1 MKILFTYCV
10 SNIVNLIMILLF
22 FNSKYYEVYKVGC
35 EASMATL
42 KLKGCGVS
50 PSINISA
57 ENGILDVGN
66 ALVGDSISTTLK
78 VPHFALFL
86 QSMAFHRIDSVGLR
100 QSLLTWVRSSSK
112 VSMSQVQ
119 GSAVSYDL

>member
-1 MKILFTYCV
+1 
-10 SNIVNLIMILLF
+10 MILLF

-66 ALVGDSISTTLK
+66 ALVGDCISTTLK
-78 VPHFALFL
+78 VPDFALFL
-86 QSMAFHRIDSVGLR
+86 QSLAFRRIDSV
-100 QSLLTWVRSSSK
+100 SLKAVTLN
-112 VSMSQVQ
+112 M
-119 GSAVSYDL
+119 GSIEPRGVNESGSGARLFRMICDVTLCWAIIGCS